1 METNQKE
8 VRTSQKLLQTL
19 RVGTPGISNVVL
31 CGCKLMTLT
40 FPDSASIELMS
51 IAFTNRYTGTLVI
64 TAKCKTSQ
72 PSSGEEG
79 SKNIKFEWKKILS
92 KKLMP
97 YPHHATGAES
107 KFILNKADFLCEPAG
122 IVALKFTL
130 HQPSVQ
136 FTEFGLDNLCIYK
149 PDVSNK
155 SSDALTKWLNEQQDT
170 DTASN
175 KHNSI
180 KDMPSLDKISQVLQ
194 KMWALG
200 KKASDLD
207 HQGVNPNRFDK
218 DGCYDINLLAY

>member
-1 METNQKE
+1 MEGNQKE
-8 VRTSQKLLQTL
+8 VRTSQKLLHTL

-40 FPDSASIELMS
+40 FPDNASIELTS
-51 IAFTNRYTGTLVI
+51 LSFTNRYTGTIII
-64 TAKCKTSQ
+64 TAKCKISQ
-72 PSSGEEG
+72 PASSEEG
-79 SKNIKFEWKKILS
+79 SKSYKFEWKKIVS

-97 YPHHATGAES
+97 YPHYATGAES
-107 KFILNKADFLCEPAG
+107 KFVLNKSDFLCEPAG

-136 FTEFGLDNLCIYK
+136 FTEFGIENLCIYK
-149 PDVSNK
+149 ADTLKPP
-155 SSDALTKWLNEQQDT
+155 SDALTKWLNQQQE
-170 DTASN
+170 SVSS

-200 KKASDLD
+200 KKAADLD
-207 HQGVNPNRFDK
+207 HQGVDPNRFDK